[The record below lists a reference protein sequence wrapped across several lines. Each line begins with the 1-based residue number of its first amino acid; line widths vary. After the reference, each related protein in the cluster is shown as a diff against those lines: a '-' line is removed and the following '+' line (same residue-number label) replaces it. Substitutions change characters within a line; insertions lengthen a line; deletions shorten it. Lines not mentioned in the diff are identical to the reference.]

1 MLLKVVD
8 ANMVT
13 FVALVQSA
21 LTSLMQ
27 RFEASHRQSAA
38 ATAASGALQAP
49 LGPGT
54 WARQEKPGLLTDA

>member
-21 LTSLMQ
+21 VTSLLH
-27 RFEASHRQSAA
+27 RFEANHQQTAA
-38 ATAASGALQAP
+38 VAAASGAP
-49 LGPGT
+49 LG
-54 WARQEKPGLLTDA
+54 LS